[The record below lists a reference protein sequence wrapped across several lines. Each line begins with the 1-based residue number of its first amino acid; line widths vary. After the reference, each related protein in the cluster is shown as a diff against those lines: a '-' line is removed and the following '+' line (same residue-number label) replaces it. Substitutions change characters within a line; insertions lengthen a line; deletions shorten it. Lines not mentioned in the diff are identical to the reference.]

1 MQSSFTV
8 KHSFA
13 NKQLSNTLGKFSN
26 FFIKTFSWS
35 LLSKKMYYEQFITQE
50 GVKATG
56 RNGGREKTPR
66 KKIITTSSICIRR
79 IVYKS

>member
-56 RNGGREKTPR
+56 RSRMEGGKRPLEKR
-66 KKIITTSSICIRR
+66 LLQLHQFVSEG
-79 IVYKS
+79 